1 MISRTEPP
9 SGEDGFSILE
19 MIVAM
24 TILAL
29 VLGIASQSIVMA
41 SRSIAAAK
49 AQVEAVRAIRL
60 MLADYEA
67 NTGPQSTT
75 SNDPTP
81 SGWSLKARKLEVSKA
96 KITAIVIEKIGPLGA
111 ASGEPFLTFVPEQ
124 DSSSQ

>member
-1 MISRTEPP
+1 MISRTEPA

-49 AQVEAVRAIRL
+49 AQVEAIRAVRT
-60 MLADYEA
+60 MLADYDA
-67 NTGPQSTT
+67 STE
-75 SNDPTP
+75 P
-81 SGWSLKARKLEVSKA
+81 SAVRPERLTQPGWSLKARKIEVSRA
-96 KITAIVIEKIGPLGA
+96 KIAAIVIERTGA
-111 ASGEPFLTFVPEQ
+111 AGTARGGPFLTFVPVQ
-124 DSSSQ
+124 VSSSP